1 MTPIT
6 GTRGSSIVGAGRAPR
21 SEAAPPREAQTSGNR
36 ALIALQPIVP
46 RERSPTG
53 RPQAGFLAHLIAT
66 DRQLPQTRARRR
78 AEPADAIAAYRAVTT
93 ELQMPSGRR
102 LRIVI

>member
-6 GTRGSSIVGAGRAPR
+6 GIRGSSIVGAGRAPR
-21 SEAAPPREAQTSGNR
+21 SEAAPPREAQISDNR

-46 RERSPTG
+46 GERSPAG
-53 RPQAGFLAHLIAT
+53 RPQASFLAHLIAT

-78 AEPADAIAAYRAVTT
+78 AEPADAITAYSAADAEAPPPAGGT
-93 ELQMPSGRR
+93 LI
-102 LRIVI
+102 RIM